1 MSWEFSIVM
10 SKFVERCTRVYVMSV
25 SGNYTVGEIRQVAKE
40 MKDLL
45 SHSDELE

>member
-1 MSWEFSIVM
+1 MSWELSIVM

-25 SGNYTVGEIRQVAKE
+25 SGNYTVGEIRQVAQE

-45 SHSDELE
+45 NSCDEMK